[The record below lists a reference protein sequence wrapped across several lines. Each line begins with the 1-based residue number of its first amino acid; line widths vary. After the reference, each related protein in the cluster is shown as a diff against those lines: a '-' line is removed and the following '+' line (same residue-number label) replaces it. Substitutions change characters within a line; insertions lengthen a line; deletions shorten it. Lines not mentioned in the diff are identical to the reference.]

1 MFGHDQLLTEEQAN
15 ELINELA
22 RQRAGAGRK
31 KRAGNALYSEGPSTK
46 RWDPSRPIPYMFDQ
60 SLGEFELDMD
70 LDDQR
75 GIGRNGNKSQGS
87 GIRWRKRRDRNLILM
102 KEDDR
107 SLEKGF

>member
-22 RQRAGAGRK
+22 RQRAAGAGRK
-31 KRAGNALYSEGPSTK
+31 KRAGNALFAEGPSTK

-75 GIGRNGNKSQGS
+75 GIGRNGKN
-87 GIRWRKRRDRNLILM
+87 RRDQGLDGE
-102 KEDDR
+102 KE
-107 SLEKGF
+107 GIGT